1 MNHLNVQLTLNLAF
15 SKSGQIFWKIYK
27 GSSNVARMQWFT
39 DYLPPIRVLMDN
51 HSIHKAVK
59 MTVEKIFTPVAQPD
73 ANPVEII
80 FSKVKTNFRSIN
92 ELNREL
98 DVETKIEMAIG
109 TIIYEDL
116 ENAINCVDM
125 FIRSKY

>member
-1 MNHLNVQLTLNLAF
+1 
-15 SKSGQIFWKIYK
+15 
-27 GSSNVARMQWFT
+27 MQWFT
-39 DYLPPIRVLMDN
+39 DHLPPIRVLMDN

-59 MTVEKIFTPVAQPD
+59 MTSEKIFTPVAQPD

-98 DVETKIEMAIG
+98 DVESKIELAIG
-109 TIIYEDL
+109 TIVYE
-116 ENAINCVDM
+116 VWKM
-125 FIRSKY
+125 Q